1 MRAVLVKRFGP
12 PEDLRVEDVK
22 DPRAGDGEV
31 LIQVHGAGIN
41 FPDILQIQGKHQF
54 QPPFPFI
61 PGLEL
66 AGLVTELGPGVG
78 SFQIGDRVI
87 ALPPLGAMAEA
98 VAVPATSV
106 VRVPSTMDL
115 STAAG
120 FAVVYGTSYYGLSQR
135 AELRSGETLLVLG
148 AGGGVGRAAVEIGKA
163 MGARVIAA
171 ASTDEKLQVAAEAGA
186 DDLVNYGDGVLK
198 DKVKEL
204 TGGAGADVIYDPV
217 GGDLFDQATRAINW
231 NGRLLVIGFAS
242 GRIPKYPTNLAL
254 LKGCQVI
261 GVFWGE
267 FTRREP
273 DIHEQNTAEL
283 FRLHAEGQLKPL
295 VSEVFRLEQCAQA
308 FNRLAQR
315 EAVGKVIL
323 RVREE

>member
-1 MRAVLVKRFGP
+1 M
-12 PEDLRVEDVK
+12 
-22 DPRAGDGEV
+22 
-31 LIQVHGAGIN
+31 
-41 FPDILQIQGKHQF
+41 
-54 QPPFPFI
+54 
-61 PGLEL
+61 
-66 AGLVTELGPGVG
+66 
-78 SFQIGDRVI
+78 
-87 ALPPLGAMAEA
+87 
-98 VAVPATSV
+98 
-106 VRVPSTMDL
+106 
-115 STAAG
+115 
-120 FAVVYGTSYYGLSQR
+120 
-135 AELRSGETLLVLG
+135 
-148 AGGGVGRAAVEIGKA
+148 
-163 MGARVIAA
+163 
-171 ASTDEKLQVAAEAGA
+171 
-186 DDLVNYGDGVLK
+186 LK

-204 TGGAGADVIYDPV
+204 TGDAGADVIYDPV

-295 VSEVFRLEQCAQA
+295 VSEVFPLEQCAQA

-323 RVREE
+323 RVREK